1 MQQYPDTFIIFSIKE
16 QFRYGFLYEEG
27 GFFMGEIT
35 YQPLRSL
42 IYVDCVK
49 EEYRH
54 KLQHWLYYYHAPESI
69 AKFEPW
75 VTKYA
80 FYNALPT
87 PPQGERFGTYR
98 MQLTEHYWM
107 VNPMSQESLV
117 NSLNEY
123 FPIDAMIWQGTLP
136 ENAKEEG
143 FMADGEAAR
152 SSGGDNGCP
161 PFIYAFLPIFWEQ
174 DLKGAGR
181 TMVDGPN
188 YRWQFLVSY
197 PEGHK
202 EDGDQWMMNEVL
214 PAFAAMPEVTRMMTS
229 KVKKEIN
236 NCHMDRCVEM
246 WFDGPEEWYH
256 CAVENTASFKKPEW
270 AEYDNF
276 PYLRPQFQ
284 FASLFLTDIATSDNL
299 KQYRGYLP
307 MR

>member
-1 MQQYPDTFIIFSIKE
+1 
-16 QFRYGFLYEEG
+16 
-27 GFFMGEIT
+27 MGEIT

-136 ENAKEEG
+136 ENAKEDG
-143 FMADGEAAR
+143 FMADGESAR
-152 SSGGDNGCP
+152 ASGGDNGCP
-161 PFIYAFLPIFWEQ
+161 PFIFAFLPIFWEQ
-174 DLKGAGR
+174 DLKGTGR

-188 YRWQFLVSY
+188 YRWQFLISY

-256 CAVENTASFKKPEW
+256 CAVENAVAITKPEW
-270 AEYDNF
+270 AEYDSF
-276 PYLRPQFQ
+276 PYLQPQFQ

>member
-1 MQQYPDTFIIFSIKE
+1 
-16 QFRYGFLYEEG
+16 
-27 GFFMGEIT
+27 MGEIT

-136 ENAKEEG
+136 ENAKEDG

-152 SSGGDNGCP
+152 ASGGDNGCP
-161 PFIYAFLPIFWEQ
+161 PFIFAFLPIFWEQ

-202 EDGDQWMMNEVL
+202 EDGDQWMMNEIL
-214 PAFAAMPEVTRMMTS
+214 PAFAAMPEVTRMMTG

-256 CAVENTASFKKPEW
+256 CAVENAASFKKPEW

>member
-1 MQQYPDTFIIFSIKE
+1 
-16 QFRYGFLYEEG
+16 
-27 GFFMGEIT
+27 MGEIT

-87 PPQGERFGTYR
+87 PLQGERFGTYR

-143 FMADGEAAR
+143 FMADG
-152 SSGGDNGCP
+152 SIQN
-161 PFIYAFLPIFWEQ
+161 I
-174 DLKGAGR
+174 
-181 TMVDGPN
+181 
-188 YRWQFLVSY
+188 
-197 PEGHK
+197 
-202 EDGDQWMMNEVL
+202 
-214 PAFAAMPEVTRMMTS
+214 
-229 KVKKEIN
+229 
-236 NCHMDRCVEM
+236 
-246 WFDGPEEWYH
+246 
-256 CAVENTASFKKPEW
+256 
-270 AEYDNF
+270 
-276 PYLRPQFQ
+276 
-284 FASLFLTDIATSDNL
+284 
-299 KQYRGYLP
+299 
-307 MR
+307 

>member
-1 MQQYPDTFIIFSIKE
+1 
-16 QFRYGFLYEEG
+16 
-27 GFFMGEIT
+27 MGEIT

-152 SSGGDNGCP
+152 ASGGDNGCP
-161 PFIYAFLPIFWEQ
+161 PFIFAFLPIFWEQ

-236 NCHMDRCVEM
+236 KCHMDRCVEM

>member
-1 MQQYPDTFIIFSIKE
+1 
-16 QFRYGFLYEEG
+16 
-27 GFFMGEIT
+27 MGEIT

-107 VNPMSQESLV
+107 VNPMSQESLG

-136 ENAKEEG
+136 ENAKEDG

-152 SSGGDNGCP
+152 ASGGDNGCP
-161 PFIYAFLPIFWEQ
+161 PFIFAFLPIFWEQ

-256 CAVENTASFKKPEW
+256 CAVENAASFKKPEW

>member
-1 MQQYPDTFIIFSIKE
+1 
-16 QFRYGFLYEEG
+16 
-27 GFFMGEIT
+27 MGEIT

-152 SSGGDNGCP
+152 ASGGDNGCP
-161 PFIYAFLPIFWEQ
+161 PFIFAFLPIFWEQ

-229 KVKKEIN
+229 KVKKEIS

-276 PYLRPQFQ
+276 PYLRPQLQ

>member
-1 MQQYPDTFIIFSIKE
+1 
-16 QFRYGFLYEEG
+16 
-27 GFFMGEIT
+27 MGEIT

-152 SSGGDNGCP
+152 ASGGDNGCP
-161 PFIYAFLPIFWEQ
+161 PFIFAFLPIFWEQ

-284 FASLFLTDIATSDNL
+284 FASLF
-299 KQYRGYLP
+299 
-307 MR
+307 

>member
-1 MQQYPDTFIIFSIKE
+1 
-16 QFRYGFLYEEG
+16 
-27 GFFMGEIT
+27 MGEIT

-87 PPQGERFGTYR
+87 PSQGERFGTYR

-107 VNPMSQESLV
+107 VNPMRQESLV

-152 SSGGDNGCP
+152 ASGGDNGCP
-161 PFIYAFLPIFWEQ
+161 PFIFAFLPIFWEQ

>member
-1 MQQYPDTFIIFSIKE
+1 
-16 QFRYGFLYEEG
+16 
-27 GFFMGEIT
+27 MGEIN

-42 IYVDCVK
+42 IFVDCVR
-49 EEYRH
+49 EQYRH
-54 KLQHWLYYYHAPESI
+54 KLQHWLYYYHIPESI

-87 PPQGERFGTYR
+87 PPEGERFGTYR

-123 FPIDAMIWQGTLP
+123 FPLDALKWQGTIP
-136 ENAKEEG
+136 DDDG
-143 FMADGEAAR
+143 QGRMADGEAAR

-161 PFIYAFLPIFWEQ
+161 PFIFAFLPIFWEQ
-174 DLKGAGR
+174 DLKGQGR

-188 YRWQFLVSY
+188 YRWLFLVSY
-197 PEGHK
+197 PDGRKEEG
-202 EDGDQWMMNEVL
+202 DRWMMEEIL
-214 PAFAAMPEVTRMMTS
+214 PAFAAMPETTRIMTS
-229 KVKKEIN
+229 RVKKEIN
-236 NCHMDRCVEM
+236 GNHMDRCVEI
-246 WFDGPEEWYH
+246 WFDGPEEWYQ
-256 CAVENTASFKKPEW
+256 CAVVRAREFKKPDW
-270 AEYDNF
+270 AQCDRF

-284 FASLFLTDIATSDNL
+284 FASLFLSDIATCDNL

>member
-1 MQQYPDTFIIFSIKE
+1 
-16 QFRYGFLYEEG
+16 
-27 GFFMGEIT
+27 MGEIT

-229 KVKKEIN
+229 KVKKEIS

>member
-1 MQQYPDTFIIFSIKE
+1 
-16 QFRYGFLYEEG
+16 
-27 GFFMGEIT
+27 MGEIT

-136 ENAKEEG
+136 ENAKEDG

-152 SSGGDNGCP
+152 ASGGDNGCP
-161 PFIYAFLPIFWEQ
+161 PFIFAFLPIFWEQ

-236 NCHMDRCVEM
+236 NCHMDRGVEM

-256 CAVENTASFKKPEW
+256 CAVENAASFKKPEW

>member
-1 MQQYPDTFIIFSIKE
+1 
-16 QFRYGFLYEEG
+16 
-27 GFFMGEIT
+27 MGDIT

-80 FYNALPT
+80 YYNALPT
-87 PPQGERFGTYR
+87 PPEGERFGTYR

-123 FPIDAMIWQGTLP
+123 FPMDAMIWQGTIP
-136 ENAKEEG
+136 ENAKEDG

-152 SSGGDNGCP
+152 STGGDNGCP
-161 PFIYAFLPIFWEQ
+161 PFIFAFLPIFWEK

-197 PEGHK
+197 PEDHK
-202 EDGDQWMMNEVL
+202 EDGDAWMMNEVL
-214 PAFAAMPEVTRMMTS
+214 PTFAAMPEVTRIMTS

-256 CAVENTASFKKPEW
+256 CAVENAAAFTKPEW
-270 AEYDNF
+270 AEYDKF

>member
-1 MQQYPDTFIIFSIKE
+1 
-16 QFRYGFLYEEG
+16 
-27 GFFMGEIT
+27 MGEIT

-152 SSGGDNGCP
+152 ASGGDNGCP
-161 PFIYAFLPIFWEQ
+161 PFIFAFLPIFWEQ

-270 AEYDNF
+270 AEYDNL

>member
-1 MQQYPDTFIIFSIKE
+1 
-16 QFRYGFLYEEG
+16 
-27 GFFMGEIT
+27 MGEIT

-87 PPQGERFGTYR
+87 PSQGERFGTYR

-143 FMADGEAAR
+143 FMADG
-152 SSGGDNGCP
+152 SIQN
-161 PFIYAFLPIFWEQ
+161 I
-174 DLKGAGR
+174 
-181 TMVDGPN
+181 
-188 YRWQFLVSY
+188 
-197 PEGHK
+197 
-202 EDGDQWMMNEVL
+202 
-214 PAFAAMPEVTRMMTS
+214 
-229 KVKKEIN
+229 
-236 NCHMDRCVEM
+236 
-246 WFDGPEEWYH
+246 
-256 CAVENTASFKKPEW
+256 
-270 AEYDNF
+270 
-276 PYLRPQFQ
+276 
-284 FASLFLTDIATSDNL
+284 
-299 KQYRGYLP
+299 
-307 MR
+307 

>member
-1 MQQYPDTFIIFSIKE
+1 
-16 QFRYGFLYEEG
+16 
-27 GFFMGEIT
+27 MGEIK

-54 KLQHWLYYYHAPESI
+54 RLQHWLYYYHAPESI

-75 VTKYA
+75 ATKYA

-87 PPQGERFGTYR
+87 PPEGERFGTYR

-107 VNPMSQESLV
+107 VNPMCQESLV
-117 NSLNEY
+117 NALNEY
-123 FPIDAMIWQGTLP
+123 FPMDAMKWQGTIP
-136 ENAKEEG
+136 DTDEPAEG
-143 FMADGEAAR
+143 FMQDGEAAR
-152 SSGGDNGCP
+152 SSGGNNGCP
-161 PFIYAFLPIFWEQ
+161 PFIFAFIPIFWEQ

-181 TMVDGPN
+181 TMMDGPN

-197 PEGHK
+197 PEDHK
-202 EDGDQWMMNEVL
+202 EDGDEWMTKEVL
-214 PAFAAMPEVTRMMTS
+214 PYFIGSEYTNRIMTS
-229 KVKKEIN
+229 KVIKEIN
-236 NCHMDRCVEM
+236 GCHMDRCVEI
-246 WFDGPEEWYH
+246 WFDGPEEWYK
-256 CAVENTASFKKPEW
+256 CAVEGTKNISKPEW
-270 AEYDNF
+270 ATADAF
-276 PYLRPQFQ
+276 PYLKPQFE

>member
-1 MQQYPDTFIIFSIKE
+1 
-16 QFRYGFLYEEG
+16 
-27 GFFMGEIT
+27 MGEIT

-123 FPIDAMIWQGTLP
+123 FPIDAMIWQGTLT

-143 FMADGEAAR
+143 FMADGEAA
-152 SSGGDNGCP
+152 
-161 PFIYAFLPIFWEQ
+161 
-174 DLKGAGR
+174 
-181 TMVDGPN
+181 
-188 YRWQFLVSY
+188 
-197 PEGHK
+197 
-202 EDGDQWMMNEVL
+202 VL
-214 PAFAAMPEVTRMMTS
+214 PVVITDARRLFLHFYQFSGNRIS
-229 KVKKEIN
+229 KVQVVPWWMGQTI
-236 NCHMDRCVEM
+236 VGSF
-246 WFDGPEEWYH
+246 WFLIRKDTRKMVISG
-256 CAVENTASFKKPEW
+256 
-270 AEYDNF
+270 
-276 PYLRPQFQ
+276 
-284 FASLFLTDIATSDNL
+284 
-299 KQYRGYLP
+299 
-307 MR
+307 

>member
-1 MQQYPDTFIIFSIKE
+1 
-16 QFRYGFLYEEG
+16 
-27 GFFMGEIT
+27 MGEIT

-136 ENAKEEG
+136 ENAKEDG

-152 SSGGDNGCP
+152 ASGGDNGCP
-161 PFIYAFLPIFWEQ
+161 PFIFAFLPIFWEQ

-202 EDGDQWMMNEVL
+202 EDGDQCMMNEVL

-256 CAVENTASFKKPEW
+256 CAVENAASFKKPEW

>member
-1 MQQYPDTFIIFSIKE
+1 
-16 QFRYGFLYEEG
+16 
-27 GFFMGEIT
+27 MGEIT

-42 IYVDCVK
+42 IFVDCVK
-49 EEYRH
+49 EQYRH
-54 KLQHWLYYYHAPESI
+54 KLQHWLYYYHIPESI

-87 PPQGERFGTYR
+87 PPEGERFGTYR

-123 FPIDAMIWQGTLP
+123 FPMDALKWQGTIP
-136 ENAKEEG
+136 DDDGEG

-161 PFIYAFLPIFWEQ
+161 PFIFSFLPIFWEK
-174 DLKGAGR
+174 DIKGQGR

-188 YRWQFLVSY
+188 YRWMFLVSY
-197 PEGHK
+197 PDDKKEEG
-202 EDGDQWMMNEVL
+202 DRWMMEEIL
-214 PAFAAMPEVTRMMTS
+214 PAFADMPETTRIMTS
-229 KVKKEIN
+229 RVKKEIN
-236 NCHMDRCVEM
+236 GDHMDRCVEI
-246 WFDGPEEWYH
+246 WFDGPEEWYE
-256 CAVENTASFKKPEW
+256 CAVVKAEKFKKPEW
-270 AEYDNF
+270 AEYDKF
-276 PYLRPQFQ
+276 PYLRPKFQ

>member
-1 MQQYPDTFIIFSIKE
+1 
-16 QFRYGFLYEEG
+16 
-27 GFFMGEIT
+27 MGEIT

-136 ENAKEEG
+136 ENAKEDG

-152 SSGGDNGCP
+152 ASGGDNGCP
-161 PFIYAFLPIFWEQ
+161 PFIFAFLPIFWEQ

-202 EDGDQWMMNEVL
+202 EDSDQWMMNEIL

-256 CAVENTASFKKPEW
+256 CAVENAASFKKPEW

>member
-1 MQQYPDTFIIFSIKE
+1 
-16 QFRYGFLYEEG
+16 
-27 GFFMGEIT
+27 
-35 YQPLRSL
+35 
-42 IYVDCVK
+42 
-49 EEYRH
+49 
-54 KLQHWLYYYHAPESI
+54 
-69 AKFEPW
+69 
-75 VTKYA
+75 
-80 FYNALPT
+80 
-87 PPQGERFGTYR
+87 
-98 MQLTEHYWM
+98 
-107 VNPMSQESLV
+107 
-117 NSLNEY
+117 
-123 FPIDAMIWQGTLP
+123 
-136 ENAKEEG
+136 
-143 FMADGEAAR
+143 MADGEVAR
-152 SSGGDNGCP
+152 ASGGDNGCP
-161 PFIYAFLPIFWEQ
+161 PFIFAFLPIFWEQ

-256 CAVENTASFKKPEW
+256 CAVENAASFKKPEW

>member
-1 MQQYPDTFIIFSIKE
+1 
-16 QFRYGFLYEEG
+16 
-27 GFFMGEIT
+27 MGEIT

-87 PPQGERFGTYR
+87 PPQGWRFGTYR

-136 ENAKEEG
+136 ENAKEDG

-152 SSGGDNGCP
+152 ASGGDNGCP
-161 PFIYAFLPIFWEQ
+161 PFIFAFLPIFWEQ

-256 CAVENTASFKKPEW
+256 CAVENAASFKKPEW

-276 PYLRPQFQ
+276 PYLLPQFQ

>member
-1 MQQYPDTFIIFSIKE
+1 
-16 QFRYGFLYEEG
+16 
-27 GFFMGEIT
+27 MGEIT

-236 NCHMDRCVEM
+236 NCHTELLCGNV
-246 WFDGPEEWYH
+246 
-256 CAVENTASFKKPEW
+256 V
-270 AEYDNF
+270 
-276 PYLRPQFQ
+276 
-284 FASLFLTDIATSDNL
+284 
-299 KQYRGYLP
+299 
-307 MR
+307 

>member
-1 MQQYPDTFIIFSIKE
+1 
-16 QFRYGFLYEEG
+16 
-27 GFFMGEIT
+27 MGEIT

-87 PPQGERFGTYR
+87 PPQGERLGTYR

-136 ENAKEEG
+136 ENAKEDG

-152 SSGGDNGCP
+152 ASGGDNGCP
-161 PFIYAFLPIFWEQ
+161 PFIFAFLPIFWEQ

-202 EDGDQWMMNEVL
+202 EDGDQWMMNEIL

-256 CAVENTASFKKPEW
+256 CAVENAASFKKPEW

>member
-1 MQQYPDTFIIFSIKE
+1 
-16 QFRYGFLYEEG
+16 
-27 GFFMGEIT
+27 MGEIT

-136 ENAKEEG
+136 ENAKEDG

-152 SSGGDNGCP
+152 ASGGDNG
-161 PFIYAFLPIFWEQ
+161 FLPFYRF
-174 DLKGAGR
+174 AG
-181 TMVDGPN
+181 
-188 YRWQFLVSY
+188 S
-197 PEGHK
+197 K
-202 EDGDQWMMNEVL
+202 I
-214 PAFAAMPEVTRMMTS
+214 S
-229 KVKKEIN
+229 KVPVVLWWMVRITAGSFWFPIRKDTKKMVIS
-236 NCHMDRCVEM
+236 
-246 WFDGPEEWYH
+246 G
-256 CAVENTASFKKPEW
+256 
-270 AEYDNF
+270 
-276 PYLRPQFQ
+276 
-284 FASLFLTDIATSDNL
+284 
-299 KQYRGYLP
+299 
-307 MR
+307 

>member
-1 MQQYPDTFIIFSIKE
+1 
-16 QFRYGFLYEEG
+16 
-27 GFFMGEIT
+27 MGEIT

-87 PPQGERFGTYR
+87 PSQGERFGTYR

-136 ENAKEEG
+136 EMPKRRDLWQTEKPPVLPVVITDARRLFLHFTNFLGTGSQRCRSYHGGWAKLSLAVSG
-143 FMADGEAAR
+143 FL
-152 SSGGDNGCP
+152 S
-161 PFIYAFLPIFWEQ
+161 
-174 DLKGAGR
+174 GR
-181 TMVDGPN
+181 TQGRWGSVDD
-188 YRWQFLVSY
+188 
-197 PEGHK
+197 E
-202 EDGDQWMMNEVL
+202 
-214 PAFAAMPEVTRMMTS
+214 
-229 KVKKEIN
+229 
-236 NCHMDRCVEM
+236 
-246 WFDGPEEWYH
+246 
-256 CAVENTASFKKPEW
+256 
-270 AEYDNF
+270 
-276 PYLRPQFQ
+276 
-284 FASLFLTDIATSDNL
+284 
-299 KQYRGYLP
+299 
-307 MR
+307 

>member
-1 MQQYPDTFIIFSIKE
+1 
-16 QFRYGFLYEEG
+16 
-27 GFFMGEIT
+27 MGEIT

-152 SSGGDNGCP
+152 ASGGDNGCP
-161 PFIYAFLPIFWEQ
+161 PFIFAFLPIFWEQ

-236 NCHMDRCVEM
+236 ICHMDRCVEM

>member
-1 MQQYPDTFIIFSIKE
+1 
-16 QFRYGFLYEEG
+16 
-27 GFFMGEIT
+27 MGEIN

-54 KLQHWLYYYHAPESI
+54 RLQHWLYYYHAPESI

-87 PPQGERFGTYR
+87 PPEGERFGTYR

-123 FPIDAMIWQGTLP
+123 FPLEAMRWQGTIP
-136 ENAKEEG
+136 DEDVEAG
-143 FMADGEAAR
+143 FMKDGEAAR

-161 PFIYAFLPIFWEQ
+161 PFIFAFLPIFWEQ
-174 DLKGAGR
+174 DLKGTGR
-181 TMVDGPN
+181 TMMDGPN
-188 YRWQFLVSY
+188 YRWQFLISY
-197 PEGHK
+197 PDGQK
-202 EDGDQWMMNEVL
+202 EDGDKWMMEEVL
-214 PAFAAMPEVTRMMTS
+214 PVFAASPLTNRIMTS

-236 NCHMDRCVEM
+236 GCHMDRCVEI
-246 WFDGPEEWYH
+246 WFDGPEEWYQ
-256 CAVENTASFKKPEW
+256 CAVEGTKDIPKPAW
-270 AEYDNF
+270 ATEDVF
-276 PYLRPQFQ
+276 PYLKPQYA

-299 KQYRGYLP
+299 RQYRGYLP